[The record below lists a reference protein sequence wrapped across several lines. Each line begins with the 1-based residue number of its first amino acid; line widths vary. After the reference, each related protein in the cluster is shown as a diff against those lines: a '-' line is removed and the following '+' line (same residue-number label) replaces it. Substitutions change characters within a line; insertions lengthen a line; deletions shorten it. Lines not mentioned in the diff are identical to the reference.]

1 MIEILA
7 KYNYWIV
14 IILLSIGLYGIMA
27 KQNLIKKV
35 IALSVFQTSVLL
47 FYVSMSKIAGGT
59 APILLNH
66 GHGPQPLFD
75 NPLPQV
81 LMLTAIV
88 VGIST
93 TAVALS
99 IVMLIYRQ
107 YGTIEEDQILEL
119 NKHND

>member
-1 MIEILA
+1 MIELLA

-14 IILLSIGLYGIMA
+14 IILLTTGLYGVMA
-27 KQNLIKKV
+27 RHNLIKK
-35 IALSVFQTSVLL
+35 IIGLNVFQTAVLL
-47 FYVSMSKIAGGT
+47 FYVSMSKIEGGT
-59 APILLNH
+59 APILMH
-66 GHGPQPLFD
+66 GQQIYD

-93 TAVALS
+93 TAVALTF
-99 IVMLIYRQ
+99 VTLIYRE

>member
-1 MIEILA
+1 MIELLA

-14 IILLSIGLYGIMA
+14 IILLTTGLYGVMA
-27 KQNLIKKV
+27 RQNLIKKI
-35 IALSVFQTSVLL
+35 IALNVFQTAVLL
-47 FYVSMSKIAGGT
+47 FYVSMSKIKGGT
-59 APILLNH
+59 APIVMH
-66 GHGPQPLFD
+66 GQEHIYD

-93 TAVALS
+93 TAVALT
-99 IVMLIYRQ
+99 IVMHIYRE
-107 YGTIEEDQILEL
+107 YGTIEEDRILEM

>member
-1 MIEILA
+1 MTMIEILA

-14 IILLSIGLYGIMA
+14 IILLATGLYGVMA
-27 KQNLIKKV
+27 KRNLIKKV
-35 IALSVFQTSVLL
+35 IALNVFQTAVLL
-47 FYVSMSKIAGGT
+47 FYVSMSKIQGGT
-59 APILLNH
+59 APILLH
-66 GHGPQPLFD
+66 GEQPLYD

-93 TAVALS
+93 TAVALA
-99 IVMLIYRQ
+99 IVMLIYRE

-119 NKHND
+119 NKHHD

>member
-14 IILLSIGLYGIMA
+14 IILLCTGLYGIMA
-27 KQNLIKKV
+27 KQNLIKKI
-35 IALSVFQTSVLL
+35 IALNVFQTSVLL
-47 FYVSMSKIAGGT
+47 FYVSMSKIEGGT

-66 GHGPQPLFD
+66 GHGVQPLFD

>member
-14 IILLSIGLYGIMA
+14 IILLTTGLYGVMA
-27 KQNLIKKV
+27 KQNLIKK
-35 IALSVFQTSVLL
+35 IIGLNVFQTAVLL
-47 FYVSMSKIAGGT
+47 FFVSMSKIEGGT
-59 APILLNH
+59 APVLIKGQQLIY
-66 GHGPQPLFD
+66 D

-88 VGIST
+88 VGVSI
-93 TAVALS
+93 TAVALA
-99 IVMLIYRQ
+99 IVMLIYRE
-107 YGTIEEDQILEL
+107 YGTIEEDQILEM

>member
-1 MIEILA
+1 MIELLM

-14 IILLSIGLYGIMA
+14 IILLTTGLYGVMA
-27 KQNLIKKV
+27 KQNLIKKL
-35 IALSVFQTSVLL
+35 IGLNVFQTAVLL
-47 FYVSMSKIAGGT
+47 FYVSMSKIEGGT
-59 APILLNH
+59 APILINH

-93 TAVALS
+93 TAVALT
-99 IVMLIYRQ
+99 IVTRIYHE

-119 NKHND
+119 NKHNE